1 MEVRGCESSIIRK
14 MGEQTAP
21 AKEEFPRKKPGD
33 LISPKGNKILLYDA
47 AGEACV
53 ASLMDGSVDVSW
65 IRDEKRDEKIRDGVS
80 RLIVV

>member
-21 AKEEFPRKKPGD
+21 AKEEFPRKKSGD
-33 LISPKGNKILLYDA
+33 LTPPKGNKILLYEV

-53 ASLMDGSVDVSW
+53 ASLMDGSVKASTSG
-65 IRDEKRDEKIRDGVS
+65 DERP
-80 RLIVV
+80 